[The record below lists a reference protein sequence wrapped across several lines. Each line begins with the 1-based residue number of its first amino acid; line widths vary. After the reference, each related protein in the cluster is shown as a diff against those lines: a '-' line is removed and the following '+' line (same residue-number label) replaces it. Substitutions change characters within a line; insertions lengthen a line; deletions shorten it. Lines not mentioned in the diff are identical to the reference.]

1 LGTIIPEPEQLL
13 GLDNVNSGGGG
24 DQANQTTDA
33 GDHSLIMT
41 LNPQTSLSQDQVKR
55 AELNRLLHETKRLVC
70 QCCRVQSSRNIQGL
84 LSLVSTDD
92 QCEAYRTMFD
102 TDLDVDRI
110 KIRDNLKTLK
120 EESIVRCD
128 DEITKLIAN
137 DIRHQHRLRKERKLE
152 LAKLEQTFD
161 RLETK
166 VLSYELKLH
175 LKIVVLE
182 RVLSTTGRV
191 LRVVYY

>member
-1 LGTIIPEPEQLL
+1 MHDILEDLGTVIPEPEQLL
-13 GLDNVNSGGGG
+13 GLDNVNASG
-24 DQANQTTDA
+24 DTDA
-33 GDHSLIMT
+33 GDHSIILT

-84 LSLVSTDD
+84 LDLTTTDE
-92 QCEAYRTMFD
+92 QSATYHTMFQ
-102 TDLDVDRI
+102 TDLEVDRL

-152 LAKLEQTFD
+152 LAKLEQTLG

-166 VLSYELKLH
+166 VKIKRLSKLSNI
-175 LKIVVLE
+175 LN
-182 RVLSTTGRV
+182 
-191 LRVVYY
+191 